1 MFKKVSRWIL
11 ALLGAAMAVCLT
23 ACADWKENPPLNE
36 DQFFWVAMA
45 IIFVVI
51 IGVCLGVG
59 IPLLKA
65 QKKAAQQRQ
74 NQQTE
79 YENRAMRRAR
89 QYKRKR

>member
-1 MFKKVSRWIL
+1 MYKKVSRVVL
-11 ALLGAAMAVCLT
+11 AFLGTATVVFLT
-23 ACADWKENPPLNE
+23 ACAEWKENPPLDEN
-36 DQFFWVAMA
+36 QFFWVAMG

-89 QYKRKR
+89 HFKRKK

>member
-1 MFKKVSRWIL
+1 MYRKISR
-11 ALLGAAMAVCLT
+11 AVFAFLGTEMVVCLT
-23 ACADWKENPPLNE
+23 ACAKWKENPPLTE
-36 DQFFWVAMA
+36 DQFFWVAMG

-89 QYKRKR
+89 QFKRKK